1 MPTPNLDHPTL
12 PLIKAAF
19 DGRKLFATEF
29 RGETTLVVAKEDLH
43 EVLAFL
49 RHNEACVYD
58 FLSDVTGV
66 DYLNYPKPRVSPEDM
81 PTGRF
86 AVVYNLYGTGHNG
99 PESKRL
105 FIKVMLDP
113 SLPTDGIEDDP
124 TLHIP
129 TVTDL
134 WPGAE
139 WMEREVFD
147 MLGVHFDAHPD
158 HRRILTWEKYPA
170 HPLRK
175 DYPVKGRGERED
187 YRVIERDSA

>member
-1 MPTPNLDHPTL
+1 MAKFNLDHPTL
-12 PLIKAAF
+12 PLIKPAF
-19 DGRKLFATEF
+19 ADKKFFATEF
-29 RGETTLVVAKEDLH
+29 RGQTTLVVDKADLH
-43 EVLAFL
+43 AVLAFL
-49 RHNEACVYD
+49 RQDPACNYD
-58 FLSDVTGV
+58 FLSDIAGI
-66 DYLNYPKPRVSPEDM
+66 DYLKYPKPKSQPEGM

-86 AVVYNLYGTGHNG
+86 AVVYNLLGTGTTG

-105 FIKVMLDP
+105 FIKVLLDP
-113 SLPTDGIEDDP
+113 TLPTDGIEADP
-124 TLHIP
+124 ALVLP

-147 MLGVHFDAHPD
+147 MFGIRFTGHPD
-158 HRRILTWEKYPA
+158 LRRILTWESYPA

-187 YRVIERDSA
+187 YRVVERDSA